1 LEKKEKESFVE
12 ELSERLKKAQATFVV
27 DYQGLNVESI
37 NRVRKELRQSHV
49 DFRVVKN
56 RLLKI
61 ASQATGT
68 EAIKDHLVG
77 PCAIAITYED
87 VVAPAKILV
96 EQAKKVE
103 KLKIKV
109 GQMGGR
115 VMDLETIKRLAELPG
130 REVLLAKAL
139 SVMQAVPSSFVRALN
154 GVILNLLNVLKAI
167 ENQKRVS
174 RTEDN

>member
-1 LEKKEKESFVE
+1 LEKKEKEALV
-12 ELSERLKKAQATFVV
+12 LDMSERLKKAQATFLV
-27 DYQGLNVESI
+27 DYQGLNVETMNMLRNELRK
-37 NRVRKELRQSHV
+37 NRV
-49 DFRVVKN
+49 DFQVVKN

-61 ASQATGT
+61 ASQKTGT

-96 EQAKKVE
+96 EQAKKIE

-109 GQMGGR
+109 GQIGGK
-115 VMDLETIKRLAELPG
+115 VVDFESIKRLAGLPG

-139 SVMQAVPSSFVRALN
+139 SAMQAVPSSLVRALN
-154 GVILNLLNVLKAI
+154 GVILNCLNVLKAI
-167 ENQKRVS
+167 EHKKQGQGN
-174 RTEDN
+174 